1 MIIESGGTTAS
12 RAANNAYIGKLKDRG
27 VSLLLLVYT
36 AAAAAAAAETAAGT
50 AGCFYLHLRP
60 GDQ

>member
-36 AAAAAAAAETAAGT
+36 AAAAAAAETAAGT

>member
-27 VSLLLLVYT
+27 VSLLLLIYT
-36 AAAAAAAAETAAGT
+36 AAAAAET
-50 AGCFYLHLRP
+50 AGCFYLHLCP